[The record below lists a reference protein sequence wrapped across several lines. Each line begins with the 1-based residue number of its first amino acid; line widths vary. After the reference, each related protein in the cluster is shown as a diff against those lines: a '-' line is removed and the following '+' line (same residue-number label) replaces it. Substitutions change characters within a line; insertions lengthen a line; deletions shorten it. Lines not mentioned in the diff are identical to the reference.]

1 MSAAV
6 NDYQTVAPQGRF
18 RSEKAYSSTDI
29 ARNSTKCNF
38 PSLNNSS
45 VVNNLWN
52 VTVREVVEAR
62 CPELRTRNEGDVLGN
77 YKLPDTQAYLYKP
90 HPFMISKTKDRDL
103 LEKFLKD
110 KKHQPGPTSYNL
122 PLNTLG
128 KKNISIYKTDKKSF
142 VDEI

>member
-1 MSAAV
+1 M
-6 NDYQTVAPQGRF
+6 
-18 RSEKAYSSTDI
+18 
-29 ARNSTKCNF
+29 
-38 PSLNNSS
+38 
-45 VVNNLWN
+45 NNLWN
-52 VTVREVVEAR
+52 VSVREVVEAR
-62 CPELRTRNEGDVLGN
+62 CPELRTLNEGDVLGN

-90 HPFMISKTKDRDL
+90 HPFMISKSKDRDL

>member
-1 MSAAV
+1 MIIRQPSLRGGSGRKKLIAALITLEIRRKV
-6 NDYQTVAPQGRF
+6 TL
-18 RSEKAYSSTDI
+18 T
-29 ARNSTKCNF
+29 
-38 PSLNNSS
+38 SLNNPSI
-45 VVNNLWN
+45 VNNLWN

-62 CPELRTRNEGDVLGN
+62 CPELRTLNEGDVLGN

-90 HPFMISKTKDRDL
+90 HPFMISKSKDRDL

>member
-1 MSAAV
+1 MITRQLCLRGGSGRKKHIAALMTLEIRRKV
-6 NDYQTVAPQGRF
+6 TI
-18 RSEKAYSSTDI
+18 T
-29 ARNSTKCNF
+29 
-38 PSLNNSS
+38 SLNNPS

-62 CPELRTRNEGDVLGN
+62 CPELRTLNEGDVLGN
-77 YKLPDTQAYLYKP
+77 YKIPDTQAYLYKP
-90 HPFMISKTKDRDL
+90 HPFMISKSKDRDL

-110 KKHQPGPTSYNL
+110 KKHQPGPTSYNFS
-122 PLNTLG
+122 LNTLG

>member
-1 MSAAV
+1 MITRQLCLRGGSGRKKLIAALV
-6 NDYQTVAPQGRF
+6 TQEIRQKVTI
-18 RSEKAYSSTDI
+18 T
-29 ARNSTKCNF
+29 
-38 PSLNNSS
+38 SLYNPS

-62 CPELRTRNEGDVLGN
+62 CPELRTLNEGDVLGN
-77 YKLPDTQAYLYKP
+77 YKIPDTQAYLYKP
-90 HPFMISKTKDRDL
+90 HPFMISKSKDRDL
-103 LEKFLKD
+103 LEMFLKN